1 MASIEFSGLLVQ
13 PVAHRVREWFLAG
26 KIDEGQL
33 ERGLTFAARAYVDH
47 EIAGRDWAPISD
59 VEGLVGLAADQLG
72 GETGLVDWAEEIV
85 QGWTLEGPI
94 EALIASARRI
104 VDGPGLV
111 ACRASELL
119 LRTSGWQYEGGRES
133 FCVRL
138 QGVEQASP
146 ALKALLGA
154 TLGRLAAAGDSR
166 EFDVRFD
173 GLDGGELVIFGEV
186 EAADVAAAESRLHR
200 AALIP

>member
-1 MASIEFSGLLVQ
+1 MSTIEFSGLLVQ
-13 PVAHRVREWFLAG
+13 PVAQRVQEWFLAG
-26 KIDEGQL
+26 KIDEGEL
-33 ERGLTFAARAYVDH
+33 ERGLTSAARAYVDH
-47 EIAGRDWAPISD
+47 SIAGRDWAPIFD
-59 VEGLVGLAADQLG
+59 VEGLVRLAADQLG

-85 QGWTLEGPI
+85 QGWMLEGPV

-111 ACRASELL
+111 ASQASELL
-119 LRTSGWQYEGGRES
+119 FRASGWQYEGSRES

-138 QGVEQASP
+138 QGVEKASP

-154 TLGRLAAAGDSR
+154 TLGRLAAAGDPR
-166 EFDVRFD
+166 DFDVRFD
-173 GLDGGELVIFGEV
+173 GLDGGELMIFGEA